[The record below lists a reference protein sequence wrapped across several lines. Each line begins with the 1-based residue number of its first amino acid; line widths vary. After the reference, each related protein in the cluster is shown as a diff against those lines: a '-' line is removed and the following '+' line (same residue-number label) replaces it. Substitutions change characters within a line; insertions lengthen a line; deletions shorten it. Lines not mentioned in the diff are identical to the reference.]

1 MLLFLV
7 ACGGAPGDGEAV
19 PDAPGAGR
27 TNDELAAAWWN
38 WAAIEPDST
47 DPVVDETGEDC
58 ARNQPDDVW
67 FLAGN
72 FGGET
77 IRECAVPAD
86 RPIFLPVLNELC
98 GPGEGCEASLDDA
111 ELQGTLDGEP
121 LAIVEIDTEPFTLK
135 SSPGNTVTGEG
146 GESEAVAAG
155 WWARVGPLDPG
166 THDLKF
172 SGRSPDGFELEVTYA
187 LKVA

>member
-19 PDAPGAGR
+19 SDTLAEGR
-27 TNDELAAAWWN
+27 TNEELAGAWWN

-47 DPVVDETGEDC
+47 NPVVDETGEDC

-155 WWARVGPLDPG
+155 WWARAGPLDPG